1 MSFINLSPTDLVVSN
16 DAVTAPAWTTGN
28 PTLLGINGMNARAS
42 TAPEFYTD
50 VYAVTGTVTSSIPQF
65 SVSYGHIS
73 GSQATLFNPLVP
85 SASATRTVYNQFRNL
100 VYADENTSF
109 NFGTGSTASPDIFVI
124 NVNRQC
130 YKESLF
136 PGTFNLQLSH
146 AGNVVNLTNN
156 SNDVTTISYLDC
168 GRVYTVVTG
177 SNGYRNTAADK
188 TGTSGSY
195 GLFLPDVGLVIL
207 NPRALFAPAVS
218 GGIAL
223 PVPNPLTLTN
233 IAPTPLVQNLLSNA
247 IQTGSF
253 TLNSYETVSSD
264 YVFVRVPNNQF
275 NYTTNP
281 SVISG
286 SGALIY
292 STMINNP
299 QTYVTTVGL
308 YNDNQECLAVAKLSK
323 PLVKDFTKESLIQI
337 KLNW

>member
-28 PTLLGINGMNARAS
+28 PTLSGSNQLNAKAS
-42 TAPEFYTD
+42 TAPQFYTD
-50 VYAVTGTVTSSIPQF
+50 VFAVSGIVTSSIAQF

-85 SASATRTVYNQFRNL
+85 SASATRTIYNQFRNL

-109 NFGTGSTASPDIFVI
+109 NFGSGSTASPDIFVI

-136 PGTFNLQLSH
+136 PGTFNLQLNS
-146 AGNVVNLTNN
+146 AGNNLHLTND
-156 SNDVTTISYLDC
+156 SNDTTVISYLDC
-168 GRVYTVVTG
+168 GRVYNVVTG

-195 GLFLPDVGLVIL
+195 GLFLPDVGIVIL
-207 NPRALFAPAVS
+207 NPRALSTSTGF
-218 GGIAL
+218 GGIGL
-223 PVPNPLTLTN
+223 PVPAPLTFTNTAPAILT
-233 IAPTPLVQNLLSNA
+233 QNLLSNA

-286 SGALIY
+286 SGALLY

-299 QTYVTTVGL
+299 QTYITTVGM

-323 PLVKDFTKESLIQI
+323 PLVKDFTKEALIQV

>member
-1 MSFINLSPTDLVVSN
+1 MSFINLSPTDVVVSN
-16 DAVTAPAWTTGN
+16 DAVTAPAWTTGF
-28 PTLLGINGMNARAS
+28 PTLVSGSMYS
-42 TAPEFYTD
+42 YTVSSSAPTFFTD

-65 SVSYGHIS
+65 SVAYGHMS
-73 GSQATLFNPLVP
+73 GSGAVPYNLLVP
-85 SASATRTVYNQFRNL
+85 SASATRTVYSQFRNM
-100 VYADENTSF
+100 VYADENTYFTLAS
-109 NFGTGSTASPDIFVI
+109 GSTTSTDIFVI

-136 PGTFNLQLSH
+136 PGTFNLKLNQGGTML
-146 AGNVVNLTNN
+146 NLTND

-168 GRVYTVVTG
+168 GRVYNMVTG
-177 SNGYRNTAADK
+177 SNGSRATAADK
-188 TGTSGSY
+188 SGPSGSY

-207 NPRALFAPAVS
+207 NPAALSAPAAQ
-218 GGIAL
+218 GGILL
-223 PVPNPLTLTN
+223 PVPTTTATYAYNQN
-233 IAPTPLVQNLLSNA
+233 ILATA
-247 IQTGSF
+247 IKAGSF

-264 YVFVRVPNNQF
+264 YMFVRIPNSQF

-308 YNDNQECLAVAKLSK
+308 YNDNQELLAVAKLSK
-323 PLVKDFTKESLIQI
+323 PLVKDFTKEALVQV

>member
-16 DAVTAPAWTTGN
+16 DGVTAPAWTTGN
-28 PTLLGINGMNARAS
+28 PTLAGINGMNARAS
-42 TAPEFYTD
+42 TAPTFYTD

-73 GSQATLFNPLVP
+73 GSSATLFNPLVP
-85 SASATRTVYNQFRNL
+85 SASATRTIYNQFRNL
-100 VYADENTSF
+100 IYADENTSF

-136 PGTFNLQLSH
+136 PGTFNLQLSGSTMLH
-146 AGNVVNLTNN
+146 LTNN

-177 SNGYRNTAADK
+177 SNGNRSVAADR

-195 GLFLPDVGLVIL
+195 GLFLPDVGVIIL
-207 NPRALFAPAVS
+207 NPRALFAPAIS

-223 PVPNPLTLTN
+223 PIQDAITFSNASDRLN
-233 IAPTPLVQNLLSNA
+233 QNLLANA
-247 IQTGSF
+247 IQSGSF

-286 SGALIY
+286 SGALLY

-299 QTYVTTVGL
+299 QTYMTTVGL

-323 PLVKDFTKESLIQI
+323 PLVKDFTKEALIQV

>member
-1 MSFINLSPTDLVVSN
+1 MSFINLSATDLVVSN

-28 PTLLGINGMNARAS
+28 PTMAGVSGMYYKAS

-50 VYAVTGTVTSSIPQF
+50 MYAVSAGVTSSIPQF

-73 GSQATLFNPLVP
+73 GSTATLFNALVP
-85 SASATRTVYNQFRNL
+85 SASATRTIYNQFRNL

-109 NFGTGSTASPDIFVI
+109 NFGSGSTATPDIFVI

-136 PGTFNLQLSH
+136 PGTFGLTLS
-146 AGNVVNLTNN
+146 GSGGGVVLTND
-156 SNDVTTISYLDC
+156 SNDTTTINYLDC
-168 GRVYTVVTG
+168 GRVYNIVTG
-177 SNGYRNTAADK
+177 SNGYRDKTNDK

-218 GGIAL
+218 GGIGLA
-223 PVPNPLTLTN
+223 VTNPLSFTN
-233 IAPTPLVQNLLSNA
+233 STNQYNQNLLASA
-247 IQTGSF
+247 IQSGSF

-299 QTYVTTVGL
+299 QTYMTTVGL

-323 PLVKDFTKESLIQI
+323 PLVKDFTKEALIQV